1 MRRLVLK
8 DNRLVHQNSE
18 VCYYC
23 IGTTTAELRGFWISW
38 SMPMLFMAAQV
49 LILRLDIVRS
59 SGNHMLPNAEW
70 LGHIAPYFAVAATTL
85 EYRYLYS
92 PTLVILTWVFVFLA
106 YFGHFVMALRFL
118 DLAWPDWSRQT
129 DLPDEA
135 GKPWWPSSWKIPSAF
150 RNALWLLAP
159 PKKLEPGQHDLLHEA
174 EGFVSVAGGENIRK
188 RKARRERVR
197 SAVCRARRR
206 APRAR

>member
-1 MRRLVLK
+1 MQPLALK
-8 DNRLVHQNSE
+8 DVGPKSQ

-38 SMPMLFMAAQV
+38 SMPMLFMGAQV

-70 LGHIAPYFAVAATTL
+70 LGHVAPYFAVAATTL

-92 PTLVILTWVFVFLA
+92 PTLVILTWVCVFLC

-135 GKPWWPSSWKIPSAF
+135 GKAWWPSHWKIPSAF

-188 RKARRERVR
+188 RKAGRMREG
-197 SAVCRARRR
+197 CGLGRARRR